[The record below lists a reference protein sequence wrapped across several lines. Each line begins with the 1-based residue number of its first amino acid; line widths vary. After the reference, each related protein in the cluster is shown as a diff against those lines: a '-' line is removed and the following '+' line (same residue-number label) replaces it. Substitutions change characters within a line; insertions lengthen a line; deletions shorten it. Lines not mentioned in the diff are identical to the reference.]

1 MYVHYALSAPRVN
14 IFVGVCVRA
23 CVVIVAF
30 LLLLRVSSHT
40 HFRTARTRT
49 ELVASRS
56 HSLTRWWAERYE
68 YY

>member
-1 MYVHYALSAPRVN
+1 
-14 IFVGVCVRA
+14 VGVCVRA

-30 LLLLRVSSHT
+30 LLLLLVSSHT